1 MSDLDA
7 RIFPRARALVGAA
20 LLLPALFGSTGCN
33 QSPGG
38 SSLTAADTDDDTG
51 QPATST
57 APADSSD
64 GGSSSGE
71 DATTEP
77 PPKYDVAAIPD
88 APPPFSNCND
98 RRGGGGGG
106 RDPLYSYIWISNST
120 EGTVSKIDTITMV
133 ELGRYRTHP
142 NFGDPSRTSV
152 SLNGNV
158 AVANR
163 NGGVAKFWANPAD
176 CEDRNGDG
184 QIQTSTGPQD
194 VLPWDDEECR
204 AWFTP
209 FDYSSQRPVAW
220 TSGQW
225 DPDACAW
232 VDEKVWTSGA
242 SDGGFGFPGKEPEPG
257 DGFTGVRVIL
267 IDGDSGTVDYAVKIP
282 EVVPGFYGIY
292 GGAVDANNDFWG
304 SQLSIGDLVHVD
316 LDTMEYDLW
325 PMAANGYGMTVGA
338 SGYVWT
344 CSGEVGRFDPETEQW
359 DTAYVGGGGGCME
372 DANGILWM
380 ASSPLVGVDVETLQ
394 VVYQHNLPE
403 YVHGVSID
411 FQGYVWG
418 VSMMGSNAYRVDPM
432 TGDFDTVSG
441 LVGPYTYSDMTGF
454 ALAGAGGWTPTG

>member
-1 MSDLDA
+1 MLDHDA
-7 RIFPRARALVGAA
+7 RRTPWARALVGAA
-20 LLLPALFGSTGCN
+20 FLVPAAIGSAACN

-38 SSLTAADTDDDTG
+38 SALTAADTGDDTRG
-51 QPATST
+51 
-57 APADSSD
+57 SSD
-64 GGSSSGE
+64 GATPAETGDGTSSSDGE
-71 DATTEP
+71 GTTID
-77 PPKYDVAAIPD
+77 PPKYDVGMIPD
-88 APPPFSNCND
+88 TPPPFSNCNGK
-98 RRGGGGGG
+98 RGGGGGG
-106 RDPLYSYIWISNST
+106 GDDPLYSFIWIANSS
-120 EGTVSKIDTITMV
+120 EGTVSKIDTVTMV

-142 NFGDPSRTSV
+142 EFGDPSRTSV

-176 CEDRNGDG
+176 CVDRNDDG

-194 VLPWDDEECR
+194 VLPWDEEECR

-220 TSGQW
+220 TSGDW
-225 DPDACAW
+225 DPDACQW
-232 VDEKVWTSGA
+232 VNEKVWTSGA
-242 SDGGFGFPGKEPEPG
+242 SDGGFGFPGKEPQGE
-257 DGFTGVRVIL
+257 GFEGVRVVL
-267 IDGDSGTVDYAVKIP
+267 IDGDTGAVDHAVKIP

-316 LDTMEYDLW
+316 LDTMEYQLW

-344 CSGEVGRFDPETEQW
+344 CAGEVGRFDPDTETW
-359 DTAYVGGGGGCME
+359 DVAYVGGGGGCME

-394 VVYQHNLPE
+394 VVYTHNLPE

-418 VSMMGSNAYRVDPM
+418 VSMMGSNAYRVDPE
-432 TGDFDTVSG
+432 TGMFDTVSG